1 MSELVTF
8 VPGINPTRAQSRFK
22 GMEIS
27 YYDQT
32 AFESDMNQEGLLP
45 ERPLESFAAE
55 TLKSGDVVISNALQ
69 LATIVGKT
77 NAGKVPSLNFTKVEF
92 HSEHLDK
99 HYFIYL
105 FNAYSAVRRQKERG
119 LQGTGSIL
127 RIPIKTLNEIE
138 IPIIPLEKQKK
149 IGQAYKKI
157 LQLQGELKKYDA
169 LMEQFVYSVLE
180 ENLKE
185 IKEDE

>member
-1 MSELVTF
+1 M
-8 VPGINPTRAQSRFK
+8 
-22 GMEIS
+22 
-27 YYDQT
+27 
-32 AFESDMNQEGLLP
+32 
-45 ERPLESFAAE
+45 
-55 TLKSGDVVISNALQ
+55 
-69 LATIVGKT
+69 ATIVGKT